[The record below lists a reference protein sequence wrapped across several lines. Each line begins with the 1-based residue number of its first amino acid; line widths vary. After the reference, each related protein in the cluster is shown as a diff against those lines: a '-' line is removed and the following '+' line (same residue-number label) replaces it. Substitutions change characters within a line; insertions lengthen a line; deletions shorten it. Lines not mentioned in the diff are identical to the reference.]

1 MKLVLLLSILFG
13 SVTYSHAQDFDQI
26 DNLIKKYKVTAER
39 PKSCPLES
47 RKFADLLAK
56 TEAIKGVF
64 KSNCFS
70 KDEGRMTEVLSS
82 VKDIQ
87 DELRKRNMV
96 DSDNPLLTN
105 FGGNDATNSST
116 SSTSSAVDSPVSALS
131 GIKFSSLFSNITT
144 MIKMN
149 QCNLDDGRVLSMTAD
164 LIYDSTQL
172 GLLSGN
178 ELGLIVA
185 GGGFIVSSALRLIDM
200 IFKQKFDFDKNK
212 DRQTFIKLNCSFYDI
227 RKELEGQGALDI
239 ENNSSREDLRDTKG
253 LIEQVN
259 VSLKEIEQEKINQ
272 KKSHE
277 LMDQDSLVALAGDV
291 VAFKKNLLKLK
302 SHLAVGIVDSAEIP
316 SETQKLLMI
325 SKIAQNIDLFY
336 EQLNYYRTLKL
347 SSIPMLDDVF
357 LMELRKFDQTN
368 NVELNQ
374 ILGLTP
380 KEFNDTVR
388 ARLLFHVFRVLNDIG
403 EKEQLASKQN
413 EEEKKI
419 KNLDLQK
426 KQDLYISKLSEL
438 KKIEERLSRV
448 VSPRDYSGLDDGTE
462 NMVSLIENYNN
473 ISEQIYGEWGEKFLN
488 YSTEKAFSETK
499 VFNEKIIRFNK
510 KYGEKLKSFRVDQ
523 SPATYIC
530 QDIQRIRYSFKY
542 ADSLVQEGYDF
553 VITNKDL
560 FHSEAKNYYNNELDE
575 EERGGVSDIEK
586 IQRHY
591 KSTILAIKKLKKED
605 LDPVEEKKYLSR
617 SWTGVSY
624 LGRSMLD
631 VSAAKNTIRNIQD
644 RFEELNCNKVL
655 VDDLN

>member
-1 MKLVLLLSILFG
+1 M
-13 SVTYSHAQDFDQI
+13 
-26 DNLIKKYKVTAER
+26 
-39 PKSCPLES
+39 
-47 RKFADLLAK
+47 AK
-56 TEAIKGVF
+56 TEAIKGIF

-96 DSDNPLLTN
+96 DSNNPLLTN
-105 FGGNDATNSST
+105 VGSNDSSSSNSSSVSGNTNSAENST
-116 SSTSSAVDSPVSALS
+116 VSALS

-200 IFKQKFDFDKNK
+200 IFKKKFDFDKNK

-227 RKELEGQGALDI
+227 RKELEGQGVLDI
-239 ENNSSREDLRDTKG
+239 ENTFSREDLRDTKEM
-253 LIEQVN
+253 IEQVDL
-259 VSLKEIEQEKINQ
+259 SLKEIEQDKINQ

-277 LMDQDSLVALAGDV
+277 LMDQDSLVALAGDIV
-291 VAFKKNLLKLK
+291 PFKKNLLKLR
-302 SHLAVGIVDSAEIP
+302 SHLAAGIVDSVEIP

-325 SKIAQNIDLFY
+325 SKIAQNLDLIY

-357 LMELRKFDQTN
+357 LMELRRFDQTN
-368 NVELNQ
+368 IAELNQ
-374 ILGLTP
+374 VLNLAPT
-380 KEFNDTVR
+380 EFNDTVR
-388 ARLLFHVFRVLNDIG
+388 ARLLFHVIRILNDIG

-413 EEEKKI
+413 EEIKKI

-426 KQDLYISKLSEL
+426 KQELYLSKLAEL
-438 KKIEERLSRV
+438 KKIEDRLNRI
-448 VSPRDYSGLDDGTE
+448 VSPRDYSGLDDGSD
-462 NMVSLIENYNN
+462 NMVSLIENYKN
-473 ISEQIYGEWGEKFLN
+473 ISEQIYGEWGDKFLS
-488 YSTEKAFSETK
+488 YSAQKSFDEAK
-499 VFNEKIIRFNK
+499 VFNEKIVRFNK
-510 KYGEKLKSFRVDQ
+510 KYGARLKAFQVDK

-560 FHSEAKNYYNNELDE
+560 FHSEARNYYNSELDE
-575 EERGGVSDIEK
+575 EQRSGASSVEK

-591 KSTILAIKKLKKED
+591 KSTILAIKKLKNEEI
-605 LDPVEEKKYLSR
+605 DPGEEEKYLSR
-617 SWTGVSY
+617 SLFGSSY
-624 LGRSMLD
+624 LGHSMLD
-631 VSAAKNTIRNIQD
+631 VSAARNAIRDIQD
-644 RFEELNCNKVL
+644 RFEQLNCQKIL